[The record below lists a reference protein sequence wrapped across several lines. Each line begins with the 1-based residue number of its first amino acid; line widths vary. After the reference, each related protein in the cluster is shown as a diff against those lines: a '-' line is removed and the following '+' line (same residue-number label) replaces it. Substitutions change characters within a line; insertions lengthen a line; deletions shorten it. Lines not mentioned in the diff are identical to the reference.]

1 MLNYWLAPVGGVTA
15 VATPKKI
22 RQLMKVDGLTN
33 DEVKSH
39 LQKYR
44 LHTRR
49 ASPSDGSDLQALA
62 ADLSAAPEQQYTASQ
77 HSTSQSVSPQGSLTA
92 DGVEPGHVGD
102 RRGQLRRRRGGGRQ
116 VRELRFRGAARDQGL
131 VVLKILCWILPWDS
145 SSIEE
150 EEDGCSRDMI
160 R

>member
-1 MLNYWLAPVGGVTA
+1 
-15 VATPKKI
+15 
-22 RQLMKVDGLTN
+22 MKVDGLTN

-49 ASPSDGSDLQALA
+49 ASPSSDGGDLQASAGLW
-62 ADLSAAPEQQYTASQ
+62 AAPEQQYTASQ

-102 RRGQLRRRRGGGRQ
+102 RRGQLRRRRGEGRL
-116 VRELRFRGAARDQGL
+116 VRELERLRRAAART
-131 VVLKILCWILPWDS
+131 KAS
-145 SSIEE
+145 SS
-150 EEDGCSRDMI
+150 
-160 R
+160 